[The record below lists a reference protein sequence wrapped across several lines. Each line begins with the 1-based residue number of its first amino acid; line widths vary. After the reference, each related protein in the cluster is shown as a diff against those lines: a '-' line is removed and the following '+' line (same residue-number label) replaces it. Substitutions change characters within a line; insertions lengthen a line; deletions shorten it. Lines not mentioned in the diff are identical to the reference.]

1 MNRTIASNLHRSS
14 RFSSRWFFCLA
25 VSLCAL
31 NSFAQPARQVIFE
44 RISQYHHIQVYD
56 ENGVRTLSFNGSWE
70 STMSLTNPLTGHF
83 EYTEYFQMPFI
94 WNPDIKHVLMAGLG
108 GGSTQ
113 RAFQHYYTNVMVDVV
128 ELDPAV
134 VDVAKKFFTLTET
147 PNLQIH
153 TNDARQYMRL
163 STNTYDLILMDA
175 YATGRYGSEIPAQ
188 LTTKEFF
195 TIANKR
201 LSTNGVL
208 AYNIIGQINGSR
220 EKLLAALYRTMKEV
234 FPQVYMF
241 PAIESQN
248 VVFIATKSSE
258 PYTWF
263 KVEQEGNARIRSGL
277 VTLPT
282 FATRMRQFLNQPP
295 PNLDTALILT
305 DDYSPVESLIQNSP

>member
-1 MNRTIASNLHRSS
+1 LERDRRNFTHDNGVFPHDEMNRTNRPTLNRT
-14 RFSSRWFFCLA
+14 FRWLLVLA
-25 VSLCAL
+25 ASLCAL
-31 NSFAQPARQVIFE
+31 NSFAQPGRKVIFE
-44 RISQYHHIQVYD
+44 RISEYHHIQVYD

-94 WNPDIKHVLMAGLG
+94 WNPNIKHVLMAGLG

-134 VDVAKKFFTLTET
+134 VDVAKKYFTLTET

-175 YATGRYGSEIPAQ
+175 YATGPYGSEIPAP

-201 LSTNGVL
+201 LSTNGIL
-208 AYNIIGQINGSR
+208 AYNIIGQIRGSR
-220 EKLLAALYRTMKEV
+220 ERLIAALYRTMKEI

-241 PAIESQN
+241 PVLESQN
-248 VVFIATKSSE
+248 VVFIATKS
-258 PYTWF
+258 PYLTPISNWR
-263 KVEQEGNARIRSGL
+263 KR
-277 VTLPT
+277 
-282 FATRMRQFLNQPP
+282 ATRASIPASSHCPLMR
-295 PNLDTALILT
+295 TA
-305 DDYSPVESLIQNSP
+305 